1 MEVRMTKHS
10 PHKRYKGHCAL
21 CGHYKGQQGDSWYG
35 PVKVMRKLGVNRRYR
50 RNKAYGED

>member
-1 MEVRMTKHS
+1 MTKHS